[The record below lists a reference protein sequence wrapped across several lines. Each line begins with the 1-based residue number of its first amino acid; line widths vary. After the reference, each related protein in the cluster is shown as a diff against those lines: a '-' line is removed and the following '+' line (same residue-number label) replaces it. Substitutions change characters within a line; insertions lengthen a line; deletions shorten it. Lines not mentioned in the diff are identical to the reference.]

1 LFTRDPEAVLPFSE
15 FFSGPVVVDLGYLQ
29 DDDKTKNVVVAIML
43 NLFFSHMLSRE
54 KKPFLGTDPQLRYID
69 SFLLVDE
76 ANNIM
81 QYEFDVLKKLL
92 LQGREF
98 GIGVMLASQY
108 LSHFR
113 TANEDYR
120 EPLLTW
126 FVHKVPNLSVKD
138 LVGIGLTDVDQSVVD
153 RVKGLANHHCL
164 YKTFDVAGEVIRA
177 KPFYELRAK
186 G

>member
-1 LFTRDPEAVLPFSE
+1 MLFRSLRHT
-15 FFSGPVVVDLGYLQ
+15 G
-29 DDDKTKNVVVAIML
+29 VADA
-43 NLFFSHMLSRE
+43 NR
-54 KKPFLGTDPQLRYID
+54 
-69 SFLLVDE
+69 LLVDE

-108 LSHFR
+108 LSHFK

-120 EPLLTW
+120 EPLPTW

-138 LVGIGLTDVDQSVVD
+138 LVGIGLTEVDQSTVD
-153 RVKGLANHHCL
+153 RVKGLANHQCL

-177 KPFYELRAK
+177 TPFYELRNR